1 MRLIGFIL
9 FLGLSWSC
17 SLLSEEGTQPITEE
31 GSAPPLSSFEQ
42 DFLQQ
47 VNELRASGCRCG
59 DSLAPPVAPLKWH
72 HLLTEAATQHATDL
86 YQNQRFSHTGTDGSS
101 VGTRLTRTGY
111 AWSRVGENIANGYA
125 SGSNVLQGWTV
136 SPGHCLN
143 LMDPDFQHTGLAKK
157 GRYWVQTLARP
168 R

>member
-1 MRLIGFIL
+1 MRLIGFFL

-17 SLLSEEGTQPITEE
+17 SLLSEEVPQPTTEE
-31 GSAPPLSSFEQ
+31 GAATTPSRFEQ

-59 DSLAPPVAPLKWH
+59 DSLAPPVAPLQWH
-72 HLLTEAATQHATDL
+72 HLLGEAAAQHATDL
-86 YQNQRFSHTGTDGSS
+86 YQNQRFSHTGVDGSS
-101 VGTRLTRTGY
+101 VGTRLALTGY
-111 AWSRVGENIANGYA
+111 AWSRVGENIANGYTNE
-125 SGSNVLQGWTV
+125 SDVLQGWTA

-143 LMDPDFQHTGLAKK
+143 IMDPGFQHTGLAKK